1 MPEMKAK
8 ILEFS
13 LQEFKLFQKESQ
25 MEQFQEM
32 KSKHKTLTP
41 ELKLRS
47 LSLKGTRKSLTRW

>member
-1 MPEMKAK
+1 MKAK

-41 ELKLRS
+41 ELKLRD